1 MLNAITT
8 WLEIVGLILLAVAAG
23 IQLSVWSL
31 PGGLAMAGLVLIG
44 EAALIGWRSQPKGKS
59 VGDET
64 A

>member
-8 WLEIVGLILLAVAAG
+8 WLEIVGLVLLAVAAG

-31 PGGLAMAGLVLIG
+31 PGGLALAGLVLIG
-44 EAALIGWRSQPKGKS
+44 EAALIGWRSQPKAKS